1 MGKPAAATL
10 TMPAWPHQHLRVTG
24 FLETE
29 RQVPSLEQGYG
40 SGKSHL
46 KGSCFRRRPSDDRQ
60 YWKVEETAIL
70 AGDGGIAH
78 IGQEM

>member
-1 MGKPAAATL
+1 M
-10 TMPAWPHQHLRVTG
+10 
-24 FLETE
+24 
-29 RQVPSLEQGYG
+29 PSLEQGYG